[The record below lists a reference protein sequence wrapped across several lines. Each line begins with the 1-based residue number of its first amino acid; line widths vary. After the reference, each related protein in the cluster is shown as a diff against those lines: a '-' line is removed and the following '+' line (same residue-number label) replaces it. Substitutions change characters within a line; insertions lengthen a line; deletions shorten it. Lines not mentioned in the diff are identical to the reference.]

1 MFKQT
6 KFKVFLFLAVLLGGL
21 PVNMLAQQKAS
32 HLEKKVNLPPNTVE
46 GTLANGLHYLI
57 LPNEAPIHT
66 TEFRL
71 VMRIGSVQE
80 SEEQKGAA
88 HFLEHM
94 SFAGSKHFP
103 GRGMVDYLE
112 TLGMKFGRDINA
124 VTGYDRTIFMLTVP
138 MDKTDHK
145 VSSKTLLILKDWLSG
160 ITFEEERTKKERG
173 VILEELR
180 GYDLGDD
187 FYALKIGKNHFT
199 ERMPLGSSEDIR
211 SIDRK
216 TLIEFYKK
224 WYSPHVA
231 TVVVVGNLDPESIEK
246 QIKEMFSSIPRKE
259 VKGYRTYPLTYDP
272 GVELYEI
279 GDDLERSSEL
289 ELMIPHPCVIGNT
302 IGSIYQKELGSLLI
316 RAISNRLK
324 YQNIR
329 CNVSDAWFLSDKNH
343 FVFAFSGVDKANLL
357 QQVSEL
363 SNEMESIQKNGF
375 KQEEVEDAI
384 NEHLRRLKVDNST
397 QLSSKWCDDFV
408 DYVISDDRYIQ
419 SDSEMKQLADK
430 IRATDSATLQQLLRE
445 WLSYKDQTLLVAYRN
460 NAGKQNSLK
469 KEEVVQAW
477 DEGIKNPLKDF
488 TYVRKDVKEERVVT
502 PACLVESYP
511 FKASDIVSEKKYAD
525 LNITEVILKN
535 DLRIL
540 LRPTNDESQSIF
552 VTAFGRGGT
561 ADLSDKDYP
570 LYEGTGGY
578 MEMGGVACIPYDTLS
593 SFMQQEEISMNI
605 AISNYWHDIMGMSPA
620 AKARELFNLMYEKM
634 CRPELCYEDFDEI
647 RKDEMERFGKESVLE
662 QMMKR
667 ASDRMLTNR
676 LDSLMGNTVPRPAL
690 TKMDLERLDLDKI
703 ADYYCSLYSNPSQMT
718 FVVTGKFDT
727 DSIKELLTATFGR
740 MPKVNTVSYPNKAF
754 KLPKKTYIEEFPNDN
769 DTQTIFDYVFC
780 GNYQPSLKNSLTLK
794 LMRDILQNRLLSVLR
809 EGENIVYSPYASLFY
824 NGLPQQVFYF
834 DLSASVDFV
843 NTKKVEELI
852 KQIINELRTSKVSEE
867 ELETLKKSFWVTKRK
882 VLSDEA
888 SAEWR
893 TNLVNLLKNGESV
906 ADFERYEQCLN
917 SISTVDIQKAFKH
930 FTNPDKFVLLY
941 IGKHQKYE

>member
-224 WYSPHVA
+224 WYSPQMA
-231 TVVVVGNLDPESIEK
+231 TVVVVGNVDPESIEK

-375 KQEEVEDAI
+375 KQEEVEDA
-384 NEHLRRLKVDNST
+384 H
-397 QLSSKWCDDFV
+397 
-408 DYVISDDRYIQ
+408 
-419 SDSEMKQLADK
+419 
-430 IRATDSATLQQLLRE
+430 
-445 WLSYKDQTLLVAYRN
+445 
-460 NAGKQNSLK
+460 
-469 KEEVVQAW
+469 
-477 DEGIKNPLKDF
+477 
-488 TYVRKDVKEERVVT
+488 
-502 PACLVESYP
+502 
-511 FKASDIVSEKKYAD
+511 
-525 LNITEVILKN
+525 
-535 DLRIL
+535 
-540 LRPTNDESQSIF
+540 
-552 VTAFGRGGT
+552 
-561 ADLSDKDYP
+561 
-570 LYEGTGGY
+570 
-578 MEMGGVACIPYDTLS
+578 
-593 SFMQQEEISMNI
+593 
-605 AISNYWHDIMGMSPA
+605 
-620 AKARELFNLMYEKM
+620 
-634 CRPELCYEDFDEI
+634 
-647 RKDEMERFGKESVLE
+647 
-662 QMMKR
+662 
-667 ASDRMLTNR
+667 
-676 LDSLMGNTVPRPAL
+676 
-690 TKMDLERLDLDKI
+690 
-703 ADYYCSLYSNPSQMT
+703 
-718 FVVTGKFDT
+718 
-727 DSIKELLTATFGR
+727 
-740 MPKVNTVSYPNKAF
+740 
-754 KLPKKTYIEEFPNDN
+754 
-769 DTQTIFDYVFC
+769 
-780 GNYQPSLKNSLTLK
+780 
-794 LMRDILQNRLLSVLR
+794 
-809 EGENIVYSPYASLFY
+809 
-824 NGLPQQVFYF
+824 
-834 DLSASVDFV
+834 
-843 NTKKVEELI
+843 
-852 KQIINELRTSKVSEE
+852 
-867 ELETLKKSFWVTKRK
+867 
-882 VLSDEA
+882 
-888 SAEWR
+888 
-893 TNLVNLLKNGESV
+893 
-906 ADFERYEQCLN
+906 
-917 SISTVDIQKAFKH
+917 
-930 FTNPDKFVLLY
+930 
-941 IGKHQKYE
+941 